1 MTTNRVRRLLV
12 LDARRAHKVIVVACG
27 LCLIALALIVWS
39 LFSPTVLSVMVAMS
53 VGQALGT
60 VSLVLYLWAVIADL
74 LRARV
79 LGEKR
84 DE

>member
-1 MTTNRVRRLLV
+1 M
-12 LDARRAHKVIVVACG
+12 VACG

>member
-1 MTTNRVRRLLV
+1 MTPGRVRRLLA
-12 LDARRAHKVIVVACG
+12 LDARRAHKVIVVACV

-53 VGQALGT
+53 LGQALGT

-79 LGEKR
+79 LGDKQ